1 MKQFGKIVLAVVVGC
16 AIYDVVDGCLEATAR
31 VIRRRKKDSQ
41 RTERSNPVRE
51 SRIYSPKEDGRRPI
65 GFKMK
70 EDE

>member
-1 MKQFGKIVLAVVVGC
+1 MKQFGKIVLAVVVGS
-16 AIYDVVDGCLEATAR
+16 AIYDIVDGCLEATVRA
-31 VIRRRKKDSQ
+31 IRHRKKHSQ
-41 RTERSNPVRE
+41 RTEQTNPVRE